1 MSLYHFFKDFFLKY
15 RQNEPTDKTVFD
27 HYFFDS
33 KYYLHP
39 TASIEDFSKLLNI
52 SPHHLDNISKVNY
65 DCLFES
71 LLNEHRYNH
80 LLNELESPI
89 NSNLTFESILK
100 LSGFENNGKFIAF
113 VKSKNNSV
121 LDSHSFNN

>member
-1 MSLYHFFKDFFLKY
+1 MSLFQFFKDLFLKY
-15 RQNEPTDKTVFD
+15 RQNEPAGKNVFD

-33 KYYLHP
+33 KYYLQP
-39 TASIEDFSKLLNI
+39 TASVEDFSKLLNI
-52 SPHHLDNISKVNY
+52 SPHQLDNISRVNY
-65 DCLFES
+65 DCFFES

-80 LLNELESPI
+80 LLNELESPY

-100 LSGFENNGKFIAF
+100 LSGFENNSKFIAF

-121 LDSHSFNN
+121 LESNSFNN